1 MIETSPEDLIF
12 QREHDRS
19 KALLRA
25 QKALQ
30 AAAAEQRETRREKDR
45 AAARERT
52 LAKERAREEHKA
64 LTGDGEKAEAADNV
78 TSTAGVTQGDDAAV
92 ERAKTEAVEKAGS
105 AADGSTLAGRQED
118 QVMSPRGKAAVKAT
132 ICKYCRKT
140 FACAMGRN
148 GHLRHCKKRLAIKET
163 RGKEVE
169 VLFYSMSCVVLISAA

>member
-64 LTGDGEKAEAADNV
+64 LTGDGEKAEAEDEV
-78 TSTAGVTQGDDAAV
+78 TSTAGVTQGDAAV

-148 GHLRHCKKRLAIKET
+148 GHLRHCKKRLAIQET

>member
-30 AAAAEQRETRREKDR
+30 AAAAKQRETRREKDR

-64 LTGDGEKAEAADNV
+64 LTGDGEKAEAADDV

-163 RGKEVE
+163 QGKEVE